1 MIGYLQR
8 IPVKAACKGYY
19 LRWYYTGFHYWFW
32 LPGSVTS
39 KTEGEVYRTL
49 GTRLINMSSGQITRS
64 QAEAIRTILYT
75 REIDI
80 LTDAGWKSLRIVDS
94 TVIIYDNQ
102 IDGAEIEITV
112 VVGSRILS
120 VTGFTPVPVVNPPLP
135 VYTPTR
141 TICIGTQMWDG
152 NYYNSKFPG
161 SRVYNDNEANR
172 AIYGGLY
179 SYAQISASGFAPV
192 GWHVPTLAE
201 LQSLITYCGG
211 ASSAGGVLK
220 QTGTT
225 RWTTPNTD
233 ATDDFLFTA
242 LPCGYYDPNTG
253 YNSLGLYGWLASIT
267 SLASD
272 TFETALLY
280 YDAANIAIG
289 SANKFQFAPVRLIRD
304 TPCIMPNP
312 YGALYNWYAANKNGG
327 IGVGSIAPAGWH
339 VPTAIE
345 FGTLVTYL
353 GGTSIAGAALKKIGT
368 IYWADPNVGA
378 TNSSGFTGLGSSIR
392 NDDGT
397 FMPIKWLAFFH
408 STDDY
413 EVSDTNGMVLYNY
426 DTTAGPFSY
435 WSKITG
441 MSIRLIK
448 DDSNDPGTVTDIDV
462 NVYPTVKIGTQVW
475 MAENLKTTKYNNG
488 TPITLVTGD
497 AAWAALTT
505 EAYCWYNNTP

>member
-225 RWTTPNTD
+225 RWTTPNTGASD
-233 ATDDFLFTA
+233 NFLFTA

-253 YNSLGLYGWLASIT
+253 YYSLGLYGWLASIT
-267 SLASD
+267 SLTSD

-289 SANKFQFAPVRLIRD
+289 SANKLQFAPVRLIRD

-312 YGALYNWYAANKNGG
+312 YGALYNWYAATYNTGG
-327 IGVGSIAPAGWH
+327 ASIAPTGWH
-339 VPTAIE
+339 VPISELYDLQMIIPLT
-345 FGTLVTYL
+345 GD
-353 GGTSIAGAALKKIGT
+353 LKETGT
-368 IYWADPNVGA
+368 IHWDSPNTGA
-378 TNSSGFTGLGSSIR
+378 TNITGFNAIPNGIRWTDGSFRYLGSIFSARDSVVPTNIYGFQVNNDTWWALGDYGYTQGSGIR
-392 NDDGT
+392 CVKD
-397 FMPIKWLAFFH
+397 
-408 STDDY
+408 STTL
-413 EVSDTNGMVLYNY
+413 TNGQ
-426 DTTAGPFSY
+426 T
-435 WSKITG
+435 
-441 MSIRLIK
+441 
-448 DDSNDPGTVTDIDV
+448 GTVTDIDG
-462 NVYPTVKIGTQVW
+462 NVYPTICIGTKEW
-475 MAENLKTTKYNNG
+475 MAENLKTTKYNDG